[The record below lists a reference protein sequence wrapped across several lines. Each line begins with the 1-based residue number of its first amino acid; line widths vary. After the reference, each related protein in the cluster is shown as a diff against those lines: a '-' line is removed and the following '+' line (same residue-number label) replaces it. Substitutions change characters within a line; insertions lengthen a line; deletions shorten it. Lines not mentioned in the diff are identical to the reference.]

1 MGLSLFHQRE
11 LRSSTMPTPADSSPS
26 PLLQSDEVL
35 KPEDSVPLRGT
46 VLAAREP
53 FLGLLRDLAR
63 AYQAFENYAG
73 VHIRQMGLTAP
84 QFDVLVTLGNT
95 PGMTMNVLAQK
106 TLVTKG
112 TLTGIVDRLEQK
124 GLVRRE
130 VPPENR
136 RCFKVVLT
144 EAGEKLFE
152 EIFPAHVA
160 YLKERFQKLD
170 PSEMAQIQA
179 YLKKLQAIF

>member
-1 MGLSLFHQRE
+1 MPTTTATCSPCTQK
-11 LRSSTMPTPADSSPS
+11 SSTSSKKSEPIKPS
-26 PLLQSDEVL
+26 
-35 KPEDSVPLRGT
+35 

-63 AYQAFENYAG
+63 AYQAFENYSG
-73 VHIRQMGLTAP
+73 VHVRQMGLTAP

-95 PGMTMNVLAQK
+95 PGMTMNVLAKK

-136 RCFKVVLT
+136 RCFKIVLT

-152 EIFPAHVA
+152 EIFPVHIA

-170 PSEMAQIQA
+170 PSEIAQIQTS
-179 YLKKLQAIF
+179 LQKLHAVF

>member
-1 MGLSLFHQRE
+1 
-11 LRSSTMPTPADSSPS
+11 MPTPADPALPDVPES
-26 PLLQSDEVL
+26 EIR
-35 KPEDSVPLRGT
+35 KPEDSSAPPTRT
-46 VLAAREP
+46 ILAAREP
-53 FLGLLRDLAR
+53 FLGVVRDLVR

-112 TLTGIVDRLEQK
+112 TLTGIVDRLERK

-152 EIFPAHVA
+152 EIFPAHIA

-170 PSEMAQIQA
+170 PSELAQIQA
-179 YLKKLQAIF
+179 CLKKLHAIF